1 MKELILKWLF
11 IAEGTTEKV
20 LQWNSTFFEFS
31 LIIEGHAEKVL
42 QFIIP
47 LSQFTTETLVSW
59 NKNVFL
65 NTTESFKQ
73 ENIYKLTLF
82 LP

>member
-1 MKELILKWLF
+1 MKEFILKWLF

-31 LIIEGHAEKVL
+31 LIIEGPTEKVL

-65 NTTESFKQ
+65 NTTESLKQ
-73 ENIYKLTLF
+73 ENIY
-82 LP
+82 